1 MHGGQRR
8 REAGTKFKFN
18 PMTFPIGSRVDSLGV
33 PEQRNHL
40 ISERQFKKLVFG
52 LELCDEV
59 VDDDEVEGEEGAAA
73 DVDDLQAGEG
83 EEGQLVHLVDQ
94 KLNKPKKQNKDVL
107 KEILFDIYLI

>member
-18 PMTFPIGSRVDSLGV
+18 PMTFPIGCRVDSLGV

-83 EEGQLVHLVDQ
+83 EEGQLVHLGDRE
-94 KLNKPKKQNKDVL
+94 L
-107 KEILFDIYLI
+107 KAQ